1 MLTFRLTSINGKI
14 PKLKGNKIH
23 NFSLTK
29 IGEKIKRQRAEPIET
44 VIIRAQQSFEITGGL
59 NLKQI
64 EIEDDRV
71 LNIFKKYKNGFYKL
85 TPLGILFRA
94 SIKNDTEQIFITC
107 RELNDIKKS
116 LINSKIF
123 RLLLGNIDLKKINNW
138 NKIKGQSLWITAML
152 EEQRELNNSRHL
164 CFSFMTLTLND
175 LLDFSINLI
184 DDNNK
189 EIEFASNEKK
199 ISILNFKTDVLLRWI
214 ES

>member
-1 MLTFRLTSINGKI
+1 MT
-14 PKLKGNKIH
+14 
-23 NFSLTK
+23 
-29 IGEKIKRQRAEPIET
+29 
-44 VIIRAQQSFEITGGL
+44 
-59 NLKQI
+59 
-64 EIEDDRV
+64 RV

-123 RLLLGNIDLKKINNW
+123 GLLGNIDLKKINNW

>member
-1 MLTFRLTSINGKI
+1 MT
-14 PKLKGNKIH
+14 
-23 NFSLTK
+23 
-29 IGEKIKRQRAEPIET
+29 
-44 VIIRAQQSFEITGGL
+44 
-59 NLKQI
+59 
-64 EIEDDRV
+64 RV

-94 SIKNDTEQIFITC
+94 SIKNDTEQIFITY

-123 RLLLGNIDLKKINNW
+123 GLLLGNIDLKKINNW

>member
-1 MLTFRLTSINGKI
+1 MT
-14 PKLKGNKIH
+14 
-23 NFSLTK
+23 
-29 IGEKIKRQRAEPIET
+29 
-44 VIIRAQQSFEITGGL
+44 
-59 NLKQI
+59 
-64 EIEDDRV
+64 RV

-94 SIKNDTEQIFITC
+94 SIKNHTEQIFITC

-123 RLLLGNIDLKKINNW
+123 GLLLGNIDLKKINNW

-184 DDNNK
+184 DDKNK

-199 ISILNFKTDVLLRWI
+199 ISILNFKTDVFLRRI